1 MGVKMIEEDWNHC
14 QIVERSL
21 CGEREVDE
29 QTFASLAI
37 LSERLERLKEL
48 DSSFSEVE
56 FSPAV
61 KKLKGRQNAVAV
73 G

>member
-1 MGVKMIEEDWNHC
+1 MIEEDWNHC
-14 QIVERSL
+14 RIVERSL

-29 QTFASLAI
+29 QTFASLTI

-48 DSSFSEVE
+48 DGAFSEVE

-61 KKLKGRQNAVAV
+61 KKLKSRQNAIAV

>member
-1 MGVKMIEEDWNHC
+1 MIEEDWNHC

-48 DSSFSEVE
+48 DSAYSAVE